1 MQCSAQ
7 PVHVWAVLVLFS
19 QKLTR
24 KQLHKPQT
32 EFFLAILS
40 KANRLI
46 IIYSIKCRSHHSP
59 NVVGGT
65 SPGLACC

>member
-7 PVHVWAVLVLFS
+7 PLQVWAVLVLFS
-19 QKLTR
+19 QILTR
-24 KQLHKPQT
+24 KQLNKPQT
-32 EFFLAILS
+32 EFFLAIFS
-40 KANRLI
+40 RVNRLI
-46 IIYSIKCRSHHSP
+46 IIYCIKFMNHHSP